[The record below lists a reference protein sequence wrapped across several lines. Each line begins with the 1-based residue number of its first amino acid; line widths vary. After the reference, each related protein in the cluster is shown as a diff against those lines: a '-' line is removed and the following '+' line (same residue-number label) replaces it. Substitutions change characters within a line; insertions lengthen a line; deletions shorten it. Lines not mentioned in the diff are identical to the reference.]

1 LKSTANNRSFKKIRM
16 KKTLLSFASILLVA
30 ALVSFVPASR
40 HSYSDLSIN
49 LEKSRIDWVGSKK
62 NDFHTGMVPLK
73 SGSVSVDGGKLTGG
87 KFVIDMANLKVTDG
101 AGDRLA
107 GHLKSAEI
115 LDVAKN
121 PEATFEISKV
131 TYTSDNA
138 ASIAGTLTFNGTT
151 LPLVFNANIRNSDDK
166 GFFAQAF
173 FSFDRTLFGV
183 KYGVGAVSNDVQLA
197 IHLFA
202 K

>member
-1 LKSTANNRSFKKIRM
+1 M

-30 ALVSFVPASR
+30 ALVSFVPASN
-40 HSYSDLSIN
+40 HNYADLSVN
-49 LEKSRIDWVGSKK
+49 LEKSRVDWVGSKK
-62 NDFHTGMVPLK
+62 SDFHTGMVPLK
-73 SGSVSVDGGKLTGG
+73 SGSLSVDGGKLTGG

-121 PEATFEISKV
+121 PEATFVISKV
-131 TYTSDNA
+131 TYT
-138 ASIAGTLTFNGTT
+138 IAGTLTFNGTT

>member
-1 LKSTANNRSFKKIRM
+1 MKSKLFTLASLVLTAGIFSFM
-16 KKTLLSFASILLVA
+16 
-30 ALVSFVPASR
+30 PAPVKQ
-40 HSYSDLSIN
+40 YADLTVN
-49 LEKSRIDWVGSKK
+49 LTVNTEKSRVDFVGSKK
-62 NDFHTGMVPLK
+62 SDFHTGVVPIK
-73 SGSVSVDGGKLTGG
+73 SGTVAVTGGKLTGG
-87 KFVIDMANLKVTDG
+87 KFVMDLSALKVTDA

-115 LDVAKN
+115 LDVAKF
-121 PEATFEISKV
+121 PEAVFEITSV
-131 TYTSDNA
+131 NYSSDNA
-138 ASIAGTLTFNGTT
+138 ANITGNLTFHGTT
-151 LPLVFNANIRNSDDK
+151 LPISFSANIRNSDDK

-173 FSFDRTLFGV
+173 FGMDRTLFGV